1 MKSTRT
7 LSRAVACA
15 LGAGMSLGLVP
26 AWAQQAQKVE
36 KIEVTGSNIKR
47 IEGETALPV
56 QIVTRE
62 EIEKTGAITTEQFL
76 QTLSVAVS
84 NNNNTAATNS
94 GSATGAISSVS
105 LRGLGSNR
113 TLVLVNGRRMPA
125 YGTITDSVSVDV
137 NTIPLAAVE
146 RVEILKDG
154 ASAIYGSDAIAGV
167 VNFILRK
174 DYQGA
179 EILVKH
185 QQPQDTGG
193 RTTRIDG
200 TIGFGD
206 LGRDK
211 YNVVV
216 VGSYQEDTALFG
228 RDRAFSRSGI
238 FESALNDVT
247 SGNTFP
253 ANIVLPDGST
263 LNPGA
268 PGCSPSVNSPLF
280 PPTRCRYDPS
290 PQVSLL
296 PEAKRGN
303 LYASGRY
310 ALTPTWELYGEL
322 SYAKTEQT
330 TVIQPVPISD
340 QFPLPPTHPLYN
352 VAPYNGNATIVLTPS
367 SPYYPRDLIT
377 AATGGETPDVLVRY
391 RSFATGNRSITDT
404 VQQPRFVVGAQ
415 GNTAGW
421 DLDAGYLH
429 VQSKLEERVNGGYPS
444 QLALLPLLN
453 SGVVNFF
460 GPNTPAV
467 QAQIDATQFYGTAY
481 EVKNSVDSFTGKASR
496 DFLQMSAGTL
506 AGAFGL
512 ELRKEKFEVNPSP
525 AIQAGDISGYGGNFL
540 PVDKSREVR
549 SAFGEVNVP
558 VLRGLEANF
567 ALRWDDYEG
576 TGSKTTPKVS
586 LKWQPT
592 KAWLVR
598 AAYGE
603 GFRAPSLNDLYQ
615 PRLTGVT
622 APGLN
627 DPLRCPVTN
636 NSNDCQTQF
645 PTLTGGF
652 TGLKPEKS
660 KNANVGI
667 IFEPSNQFSIGV
679 DAFKID
685 VKDTILN
692 GIQATTILNDLEH
705 LGMLVT
711 RGPVQPQFPTVPGP
725 ITQIDQTNL
734 NLGET
739 RVQGYD
745 VDAKVRI
752 PSAYGRF
759 SVSFTGTYFSKY
771 DIQNFDGTFTH
782 TVGTV
787 VGTTGFGGVQPRWRH
802 YAFIDWTRG
811 PWGATLSQTFQ
822 NGYADLPGTFEDP
835 TDPAFKPRR
844 VGTYELYDVQ
854 ASYRGWKDLIAA
866 VGIRNLLDRAPP
878 YTNAGGQ
885 NYFQAGYD
893 PTYGDP
899 RGRTYYV
906 SLGYKFR

>member
-1 MKSTRT
+1 
-7 LSRAVACA
+7 
-15 LGAGMSLGLVP
+15 
-26 AWAQQAQKVE
+26 
-36 KIEVTGSNIKR
+36 
-47 IEGETALPV
+47 
-56 QIVTRE
+56 
-62 EIEKTGAITTEQFL
+62 
-76 QTLSVAVS
+76 VS

-146 RVEILKDG
+146 RIEILKDG
-154 ASAIYGSDAIAGV
+154 ASAVYGSDAIAGV
-167 VNFILRK
+167 INFILRK
-174 DYQGA
+174 DFQGA
-179 EILVKH
+179 EFAVKH
-185 QQPQDTGG
+185 SQPQDSGG
-193 RTTRIDG
+193 RSTRVDG

-206 LGRDK
+206 LARDR
-211 YNVVV
+211 YNVLV
-216 VGSYQEDTALFG
+216 VGSYQEDTRLFG
-228 RDRAFSRSGI
+228 RDRPFSSVGI
-238 FESALNDVT
+238 FPGANNDTT
-247 SGNTFP
+247 SGNSFP
-253 ANIVLPDGST
+253 ANIILPDGRT

-268 PGCSPSVNSPLF
+268 PNNCAPGVSSPLF

-290 PQVSLL
+290 GEVSLL
-296 PEAKRGN
+296 PDAKRWN
-303 LYASGRY
+303 LYSSGRY
-310 ALTPTWELYGEL
+310 ALSNAWELYGEL
-322 SYAKTEQT
+322 SYAHGEQT
-330 TVIQPVPISD
+330 TQIQAAPISD

-352 VAPYNGNATIVLTPS
+352 LPPYNGNSTLVLSPT
-367 SPYYPRDLIT
+367 SPYYPADLIR

-391 RSFATGNRSITDT
+391 RTTAIGFRSITDT
-404 VQQPRFVVGAQ
+404 VKQPRLVVGLQ
-415 GNTAGW
+415 GSAWGW
-421 DLDAGYLH
+421 DVDTGYLH
-429 VQSKLEERVNGGYPS
+429 VESELTERVNHGYPS
-444 QLALLPLLN
+444 LIALLPLLN
-453 SGVVNFF
+453 SGRVNFF
-460 GPNTPAV
+460 GPNTPDV
-467 QAQIDATQFYGTAY
+467 QAQLEATQYLGTAY
-481 EVKNSVDSFTGKASR
+481 KVKNTVDSFTAKGSR
-496 DFLQMSAGTL
+496 DFYTLAGGAL

-512 ELRKEKFEVNPSP
+512 ELRQEKFNVDPSS

-540 PVDKSREVR
+540 PVDRSRDVH
-549 SAFGEVNVP
+549 SVFGELNVP
-558 VLRGLEANF
+558 FLRSLEANL

-586 LKWQPT
+586 IKWQPSRQ
-592 KAWLVR
+592 WLVR
-598 AAYGE
+598 AAYGQ
-603 GFRAPSLNDLYQ
+603 GFRAPSLNDLYA
-615 PRLTGVT
+615 PLLTGVT

-627 DPLRCPVTN
+627 DVLRCPTTQ

-645 PTLTGGF
+645 PTLTGGKVD
-652 TGLKPEKS
+652 LKPERS
-660 KNANVGI
+660 TNLNAGI
-667 IFEPSNQFSIGV
+667 IFEPSNQFSLGV
-679 DAFKID
+679 DAFRID

-705 LGMLVT
+705 LGTLVT
-711 RGPVQPQFPTVPGP
+711 RGPVQPQFPTLPGP
-725 ITQIDQTNL
+725 IIQVNQTNL

-745 VDAKVRI
+745 VDAKLRM

-771 DIQNFDGTFTH
+771 DIQNFDGSFTH

-802 YAFIDWTRG
+802 YAVLDWTQG
-811 PWGATLSQTFQ
+811 PWGATLAQTFQ

-835 TDPAFKPRR
+835 TDPTFKPRR

-854 ASYRGWKDLIAA
+854 GSYRGWKDLNLAL
-866 VGIRNLLDRAPP
+866 GIRNLLDRAPP

-906 SLGYKFR
+906 SVGYRFR